1 MSPKVSVLVPL
12 YNAEKYLAV
21 CIDSILAQKFADIEI
36 IVLDD
41 GSTDGSL
48 RTAKRYTDS
57 RIIIASQ
64 PHGGI
69 ASARN
74 RLLGMANGEYI
85 YFVDADDNIEPDA
98 IERLLN
104 YAETYR
110 LDLAI
115 CGRAGQGTDMTG
127 IRVLNR
133 EQAVERFLTG
143 TDIPSAMWTKL
154 VRASLIRALE
164 FDPRVDYG
172 EDVMMTWRLLNKA
185 RRIGITD
192 CRTYHYS
199 DNPESITNS
208 PFTDATYSLRLVW
221 DTIVADTAV
230 AGPALLTAARQK
242 QYYCFSWLLYTALR
256 SGTPLDHRVKTLL
269 THLRTNRR
277 LLPASI
283 SSTRLRLL
291 IRLAT
296 AAYTP
301 LRHFLTPL
309 RSSMPPLR

>member
-115 CGRAGQGTDMTG
+115 CGRAGQGTDTTG
-127 IRVLNR
+127 VRVLNR
-133 EQAVERFLTG
+133 EQAVERFLTSM
-143 TDIPSAMWTKL
+143 DIPSAMWTKL
-154 VRASLIRALE
+154 IRASAISSLT
-164 FDPRVDYG
+164 FDPRVNYG
-172 EDVMMTWRLLNKA
+172 EDGLMTWRLLNNA
-185 RRIGITD
+185 CRIGLTNY
-192 CRTYHYS
+192 RPYHYS
-199 DNPESITNS
+199 DTPASITNS
-208 PFTDATYSLRLVW
+208 PLADATYSLRHVW
-221 DTIVADTAV
+221 DTIVADTA
-230 AGPALLTAARQK
+230 AACPALLTAARQK
-242 QYYCFSWLLYTALR
+242 QYYCYGWLLYTALR
-256 SGTPLDHRVKTLL
+256 SGTPRDSRVNALQAR
-269 THLRTNRR
+269 LRANRR
-277 LLPASI
+277 LLPTSI
-283 SSTRLRLL
+283 SSPRLRRL

-296 AAYTP
+296 TAYTP
-301 LRHFLTPL
+301 SRHLLAPL
-309 RSSMPPLR
+309 RSKMPPLR